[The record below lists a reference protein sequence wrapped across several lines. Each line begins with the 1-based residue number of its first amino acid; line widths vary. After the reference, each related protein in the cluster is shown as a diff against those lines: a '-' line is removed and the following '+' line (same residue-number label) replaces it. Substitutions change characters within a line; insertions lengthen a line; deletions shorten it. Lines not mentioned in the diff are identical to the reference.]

1 MASETKRMTKE
12 ELREDEFVDWLV
24 SAVDYIR
31 DHRNSFI
38 VCVVIVVGGI
48 VGLRTFID
56 SQEQNKRDA
65 AALFGDVLIA
75 EQGGQNVEAAEK
87 AKHIVKNYAG
97 SPAAGKATIFLAN
110 LHYAD
115 GSYEEAERL
124 YSSYLESVADEKN
137 EILNHAAEMG
147 LIACS
152 EVNGNSEQ
160 IAAAYEGIGLKYAGQ
175 SLGALSLMSAVRCYK
190 QLGDIG
196 RAKTIL
202 ETLKNEYPNLP
213 IAQQAR
219 AMLEML

>member
-12 ELREDEFVDWLV
+12 ELREDEFVEWLV

-31 DHRNSFI
+31 DHRNLFI
-38 VCVVIVVGGI
+38 VCVLVVVGGI

-56 SQEQNKRDA
+56 SQEQKKRDA
-65 AALFGDVLIA
+65 AALFGDILIA

-87 AKHIVKNYAG
+87 AIHLVKNYAG
-97 SPAAGKATIFLAN
+97 SPAAGQATIFLAN
-110 LHYAD
+110 LRYTE
-115 GSYEEAERL
+115 GGYKEAEEL
-124 YSSYLESVADEKN
+124 YRSYLGSAEGEKN

-152 EVNGNSEQ
+152 EVNGNLEQ
-160 IAAAYEGIGLKYAGQ
+160 VAVEYEGLGLKYAGQ

-190 QLGDIG
+190 QLGDLG

-202 ETLKNEYPNLP
+202 ERLKNEYPNLP